1 MWLYLICFRLPM
13 ISLYVNHALHGPATI
28 NTEWWSVPH
37 LHFNDHPG
45 DCVSKLLGVG
55 FVSSLLKIGAKI
67 VLMGHGNPWNY
78 SIVFFS
84 TGIQHSRVYPAFC
97 NQKFLWLNSI
107 SIHVF
112 GKMKCRKLPTP
123 FSWDCDLDQGSS
135 TQSPH
140 KKHARIFKK
149 NSQQGEIGWNEI
161 KPSWDS
167 DFQCIFNWKK
177 EPFVELSQRC

>member
-1 MWLYLICFRLPM
+1 
-13 ISLYVNHALHGPATI
+13 
-28 NTEWWSVPH
+28 
-37 LHFNDHPG
+37 
-45 DCVSKLLGVG
+45 
-55 FVSSLLKIGAKI
+55 
-67 VLMGHGNPWNY
+67 MGHGNPWNY

-97 NQKFLWLNSI
+97 NQKFLWYNGI

-149 NSQQGEIGWNEI
+149 NSQQGEIGWNGI

-167 DFQCIFNWKK
+167 DFQCIFNWKRSR
-177 EPFVELSQRC
+177 LSSCHKGVSVDAASSCCTHCQNVPGCWNGGRGSWSSQLGLCYQWLLYTCLFTIPVYFGCA